1 MLPDRTYRAQLQ
13 LASTESKESVDLDG
27 SLSFAAVTHF
37 DLKANLVDVPLM
49 RFVRGQLPS
58 SLVSLSLVASGTPE
72 RPSISA
78 DIRKCVY
85 RFGDS
90 DLTGIGKF
98 LFADGVATFSDASV
112 SWNSNTFTALSVR
125 LPLDSFRAHAESDYA
140 STLGDSGLSAK
151 LILDLVPSS
160 GIKISDVHDLSSIFD
175 RFSVQASISDGHWR
189 SFSFKDP
196 FAVSFVHEPG
206 VTAIYA
212 GKDDAITGFL
222 LDDGTFSLQS
232 GSSLPVAFHADG
244 EVLHSNMSIRVD
256 DFHTDLAVLWPLVG
270 PREVE
275 FVSGKMDGSFVISGL
290 LSDPEFRGSIHA
302 KDIVLHAP
310 AFLDGT
316 YGPAAFDINA
326 EGKTLT
332 LPEFTLS
339 GKDSAALASATV
351 SFDRWVPSDYAVHVA
366 TLPGKPLKIQAR
378 NDLFRATGSASCD
391 LNISGTK
398 DLLSVSGV
406 SNLES
411 GSFAIQFANFTGPAK
426 TSAPATMDYKV
437 NLALNFGK
445 KVEFRWPTDD
455 FPIIRGLVQADKPID
470 IRVDTQTN
478 NFSVKGTANLKGGE
492 IFYIKRSFY
501 LRKGT
506 ITLDGNQ
513 DKFDPIITA
522 RAEIRERDE
531 NGDPVKILLTVENQ
545 PLSTFTP
552 VLSADPP
559 KSDVELMALLGQA
572 TSADATRKTILQDT
586 VVTASDILT
595 QISLFRNAENG
606 IRDFLGLDIFSIRTL
621 IVQNAIFGP
630 SMQGTTANK
639 NMTIGNYFDNTTVY
653 MGKYLGSAIYADALM
668 HFTYY
673 DPLASGTVGTAQIL
687 YQNLLFQPEVGLE
700 IASPFCLVRWSI
712 APAHPDT
719 LFVSDSSITLSWKF
733 SY

>member
-1 MLPDRTYRAQLQ
+1 
-13 LASTESKESVDLDG
+13 
-27 SLSFAAVTHF
+27 
-37 DLKANLVDVPLM
+37 M

-58 SLVSLSLVASGTPE
+58 SIVSLSVAASGTPE
-72 RPSISA
+72 KPVISA
-78 DIRKCVY
+78 DVRKCVY
-85 RFGDS
+85 RLGDFDIS
-90 DLTGIGKF
+90 GLGKF
-98 LFADGVATFSDASV
+98 SFENGTATLADATV
-112 SWNSNTFTALSVR
+112 SWNGNTLTSLNIK
-125 LPLDSFRAHAESDYA
+125 LPFDTFRAHAESDYA

-151 LILDLVPSS
+151 LVLDLIPAS
-160 GIKISDVHDLSSIFD
+160 GIQMTDVRELPAVMD

-196 FAVSFVHEPG
+196 FSVSFVHEPG
-206 VTAIYA
+206 VTAVYA

-232 GSSLPVAFHADG
+232 GPTLPVSFHADG
-244 EVLHSNMSIRVD
+244 EVVRSNLSIRVD
-256 DFHTDLAVLWPLVG
+256 DFHTDLPVLWPLVG

-275 FVSGKMDGSFVISGL
+275 FANGKLDGSFVISGL
-290 LSDPEFRGSIHA
+290 LSDPEFRGSIQA
-302 KDIVLHAP
+302 RGVVVRAP
-310 AFLDGT
+310 AFLAGT
-316 YGPAAFDINA
+316 YGPASFDINA
-326 EGKTLT
+326 EGKNLT
-332 LPEFTLS
+332 IPEFELS
-339 GKDSAALASATV
+339 GKDGAAVASATV
-351 SFDRWVPSDYAVHVA
+351 SFDRWIPSDFALHVA
-366 TLPGKPLKIQAR
+366 TLSGKPLKIQTN

-398 DLLSVSGV
+398 DILSISGV
-406 SNLES
+406 SSLES
-411 GSFAIQFANFTGPAK
+411 GSFVIPFANYTAPAK
-426 TSAPATMDYKV
+426 TSSGPSMDYKV

-470 IRVDTQTN
+470 ILVDTQN
-478 NFSVKGTANLKGGE
+478 HNFSVKGTANLKGGE

-552 VLSADPP
+552 VLSSDPP

-572 TSADATRKTILQDT
+572 TSADATRKTILKDT
-586 VVTASDILT
+586 VVTASDLLT

-606 IRDFLGLDIFSIRTL
+606 IRDLLGLDIFSIRTL

-630 SMQGTTANK
+630 SMQGTTANQ

-673 DPLASGTVGTAQIL
+673 DPLVSGTAGTAQIL

-700 IASPFCLVRWSI
+700 MATPFFLVRWSI
-712 APAHPDT
+712 APAHLDT
-719 LFVSDSSITLSWKF
+719 LFVSDNSITLSWKF